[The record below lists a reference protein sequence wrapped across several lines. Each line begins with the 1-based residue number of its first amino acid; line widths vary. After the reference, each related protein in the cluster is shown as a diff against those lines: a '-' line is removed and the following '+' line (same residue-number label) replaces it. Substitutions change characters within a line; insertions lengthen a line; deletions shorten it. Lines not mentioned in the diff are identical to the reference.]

1 MAKTIEIFGK
11 DQKEIEKKI
20 QTIENGLIPIAIEDN
35 QLAPQWD
42 EKANLEK
49 RMEFYNIP
57 GLSIAFINN
66 FEVEWTKTF
75 GIRDARTTDIVTLD
89 TLFESGSTAKSFT
102 ALAALQTVA
111 KNLLDLDENVNDKL
125 KIWKIPENDLTKEE
139 KVTLKRLLSHTA
151 GINRPDSMFGSEPGS
166 TTTIDHILSGE
177 KPALNDPVKVEFI
190 PGSSHQYSNLGYII
204 IEKLLTDIYGKSF
217 AELMKETILEPLSMK
232 RSTFEYPEDEL
243 GKRTIVPHDQNGEA
257 QETGIMRGAAA
268 HGGLLTTPV
277 ELGKFVVELMKAYNG
292 NSEKISQETA
302 KQMLTPVLP
311 LDPAKF
317 FGFTGQALGMFL
329 LEKDDNLFFTHPG
342 TNMPGAVCFMV
353 GSPSAGQGL
362 IIMSNAIKA
371 ELLHLEILYGVAKMF
386 DWPFWQKD

>member
-66 FEVEWTKTF
+66 YEVEWTKTF

-102 ALAALQTVA
+102 ALAALQAVA
-111 KNLLDLDENVNDKL
+111 KNLLDLDENVNNKL
-125 KIWKIPENDLTKEE
+125 KTWKIPENDLTKEE

-217 AELMKETILEPLSMK
+217 ADLMKETILEPLSMK
-232 RSTFEYPEDEL
+232 RSTFEYPEGEL

-292 NSEKISQETA
+292 NSETISQETA

-329 LEKDDNLFFTHPG
+329 LEKGNNLFFTHPG

-353 GSPSAGQGL
+353 GSSSAGQGL

>member
-1 MAKTIEIFGK
+1 MVKTIEIFGK
-11 DQKEIEKKI
+11 DQKEIEKRI

-35 QLAPQWD
+35 QLAPQWT

-75 GIRDARTTDIVTLD
+75 GIRDARTKDIVTLD

-102 ALAALQTVA
+102 ALAALQAVA
-111 KNLLDLDENVNDKL
+111 KNLLDLDENVNNKL
-125 KIWKIPENDLTKEE
+125 KTWKIPENDLTKEE

-217 AELMKETILEPLSMK
+217 ADLLKETILEPLSMK
-232 RSTFEYPEDEL
+232 RSTFEYPEGEL

-292 NSEKISQETA
+292 NSETISQETA

-329 LEKDDNLFFTHPG
+329 LEKGNNLFFTHPG
-342 TNMPGAVCFMV
+342 TNEPGAVCFMV
-353 GSPSAGQGL
+353 GSPTAGQGL

>member
-75 GIRDARTTDIVTLD
+75 GIRDVRTTDIVTLD

-111 KNLLDLDENVNDKL
+111 KNLLDLDENVNAKL
-125 KIWKIPENDLTKEE
+125 KTWKIPENDLTKEE

-166 TTTIDHILSGE
+166 TTTIDHILSGK

-217 AELMKETILEPLSMK
+217 AVLMKETILEPLSMK
-232 RSTFEYPEDEL
+232 RSTFEYPEGEL

-292 NSEKISQETA
+292 NSETISQETA

-353 GSPSAGQGL
+353 GSSSAGQGL